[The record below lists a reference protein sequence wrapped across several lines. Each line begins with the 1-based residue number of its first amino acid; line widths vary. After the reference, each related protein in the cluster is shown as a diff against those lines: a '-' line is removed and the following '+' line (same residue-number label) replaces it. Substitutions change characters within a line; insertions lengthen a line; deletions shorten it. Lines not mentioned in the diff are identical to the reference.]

1 MTEGIHTCAL
11 EMGQFSVNLIQS
23 LVYADTFPRNSKEK
37 SQQNQDFTL
46 TRTAL

>member
-23 LVYADTFPRNSKEK
+23 LVYADTFSRNSKEK

-46 TRTAL
+46 THTAL